1 VSDDKGE
8 VTNVTTKKAKRS
20 TRSVKSLKAK
30 SLSGKQ
36 AKSVKGGIIVVC
48 NPVYE
53 KWAPTGPAEMPQ
65 GPPNFKR

>member
-1 VSDDKGE
+1 M
-8 VTNVTTKKAKRS
+8 TTKKAKRS

-48 NPVYE
+48 RPLYDKVMPSG
-53 KWAPTGPAEMPQ
+53 APNMPQ
-65 GPPNFKR
+65 GAPTIDD